1 MTNNYVKAVEYG
13 PRNAADGKCP
23 IARETIAFFDAT
35 SQESIERAKDVIG
48 DAPGVLSIF
57 RLMPIAF
64 PGVPEIGETPTD
76 PS

>member
-13 PRNAADGKCP
+13 PRNAADGKRP
-23 IARETIAFFDAT
+23 IASVTIAFFDAT

-48 DAPGVLSIF
+48 DAPGALSIC
-57 RLMPIAF
+57 RAMPIAF
-64 PGVPEIGETPTD
+64 PGVPEIGETPEQ